1 MARSRWKM
9 LYFSNSV
16 WKKIFFIKRRYF
28 RRYYKTIYE
37 RSSNIPKC
45 FKFLY
50 IKIHKGFVFRKLWSM
65 PYLEG
70 HKFGEFTWNR
80 KLALYKAK
88 QLKKK
93 KKNNFE
99 I

>member
-1 MARSRWKM
+1 MARSRWKF

-16 WKKIFFIKRRYF
+16 WKKIFAIKKKSF

-37 RSSNIPKC
+37 RSSNVPKC

-50 IKIHKGFVFRKLWSM
+50 IRIHKGSVFRKLWSM

-70 HKFGEFTWNR
+70 YKFGEFAFTR
-80 KLALYKAK
+80 KPYHFP
-88 QLKKK
+88 LKKK
-93 KKNNFE
+93 KAKK
-99 I
+99 